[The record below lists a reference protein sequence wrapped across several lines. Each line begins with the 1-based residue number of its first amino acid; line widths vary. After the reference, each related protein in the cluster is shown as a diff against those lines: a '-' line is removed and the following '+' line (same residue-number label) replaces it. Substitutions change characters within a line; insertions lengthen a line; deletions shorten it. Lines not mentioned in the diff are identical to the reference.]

1 MHIWRCWYVIM
12 TICRKARVS
21 RIDTSSALAILY
33 IAQRILP
40 HLSILVPCVGVEE
53 ETRYNVL
60 IHSTGIAGR
69 QGNCHPMA
77 MRKILY
83 DCNSAGI
90 SCVAG
95 YAWRKIHQLIEMP
108 DPLRVFCTT
117 YNVQGRHSALS
128 NIPRFH
134 ASNNAPLLM

>member
-1 MHIWRCWYVIM
+1 M
-12 TICRKARVS
+12 TICRKARVL
-21 RIDTSSALAILY
+21 RIDISSALAILY
-33 IAQRILP
+33 IAQRSLP

-53 ETRYNVL
+53 ETPYNVL
-60 IHSTGIAGR
+60 LHSTGIAGR
-69 QGNCHPMA
+69 RGNCHPMA
-77 MRKILY
+77 MRYILY

-117 YNVQGRHSALS
+117 YNVKGRHSRVIQHPA
-128 NIPRFH
+128 IPRQ
-134 ASNNAPLLM
+134 